1 MARPKARPRARRWA
15 VRQARGLAA
24 LYAAVEACLKAA
36 HPLLRRIGY
45 ARVEPLVYAVERP
58 IKRLLFDSQS
68 CGQCLLGST
77 GMACPM
83 NCPKQIRNGPCG
95 GVRQD
100 GSCELDPQ
108 MPCVWV
114 QAWEGSQRL
123 AEGVQKIQLV
133 QPALNHRLQ
142 GTSAWLREARRKAE
156 QGKAGRHA
164 I

>member
-1 MARPKARPRARRWA
+1 MPTRWSARHAK
-15 VRQARGLAA
+15 GLDA
-24 LYAAVEACLKAA
+24 LYRAVERTLRAL
-36 HPLLRRIGY
+36 HPLLSRLGNTR
-45 ARVEPLVYAVERP
+45 AQRLVFAVEQP

-77 GMACPM
+77 GMVCPM
-83 NCPKQIRNGPCG
+83 TCPKRLRNGPCG

-108 MPCVWV
+108 LPCVWV

-123 AEGVQKIQLV
+123 PAGVQKIQLV
-133 QPALNHRLQ
+133 QPALDHSLQ
-142 GTSAWLREARRKAE
+142 GTSAWLREAQKESAD
-156 QGKAGRHA
+156 ANT